1 MLNAPPIIILIF
13 GLVAGATSG
22 YLVGRITREN
32 FNRRIRS
39 ANTRMRSMELD
50 RDQLRRDL
58 DEKQAELL
66 RALADRGDVKR
77 QDREMV
83 VVFENNDT
91 NDLTHIKGIG
101 PKTASIL
108 ITEGIETTEDLARL
122 TERDLELLSDRWPG
136 LVARMVR
143 EGWRESA
150 EQHLSGESFEEES
163 FEEESFEEE
172 SHQADEAEPEL
183 VEERV
188 QADEHP
194 DHASSSPPKDVP
206 AEVEEPDPALEPDLE
221 YPPVRFG

>member
-1 MLNAPPIIILIF
+1 
-13 GLVAGATSG
+13 
-22 YLVGRITREN
+22 
-32 FNRRIRS
+32 
-39 ANTRMRSMELD
+39 MELD

-122 TERDLELLSDRWPG
+122 TDVDLELLSDRWPG

-143 EGWRESA
+143 EGWRENV
-150 EQHLSGESFEEES
+150 EQQLAGESFEEEL
-163 FEEESFEEE
+163 FEEE
-172 SHQADEAEPEL
+172 SHQAEEPEPEL

-194 DHASSSPPKDVP
+194 DHASSSPPEDVP
-206 AEVEEPDPALEPDLE
+206 VEVEEPDPALEPDLE

>member
-13 GLVAGATSG
+13 GLVAGTTSG
-22 YLVGRITREN
+22 YLVGRMTREN

-58 DEKQAELL
+58 DQKQAELL
-66 RALADRGDVKR
+66 RALADRDTGKG

-91 NDLTHIKGIG
+91 HDLTQIKGIG

-122 TERDLELLSDRWPG
+122 TEVDLELLSDRWPG

-143 EGWRESA
+143 EGWRENA
-150 EQHLSGESFEEES
+150 DQPLSGEPAEVEPY
-163 FEEESFEEE
+163 
-172 SHQADEAEPEL
+172 QAEEAEPEL
-183 VEERV
+183 IEERV
-188 QADEHP
+188 EADEQP
-194 DHASSSPPKDVP
+194 DHASGSPPQDVP
-206 AEVEEPDPALEPDLE
+206 VEVEEPDPALAPDLE
-221 YPPVRFG
+221 YPPIRFG

>member
-13 GLVAGATSG
+13 GLIAGATSG

-58 DEKQAELL
+58 DQKQAELL
-66 RALADRGDVKR
+66 RAIATVDDPKR

-83 VVFENNDT
+83 VVFEKTDT
-91 NDLTHIKGIG
+91 KDLTQIKGIG

-108 ITEGIETTEDLARL
+108 VTEGIETVEDLARL
-122 TERDLELLSDRWPG
+122 TEEDLELLSDRWPG

-143 EGWRESA
+143 EDWRENA
-150 EQHLSGESFEEES
+150 EQHLAGGSY
-163 FEEESFEEE
+163 
-172 SHQADEAEPEL
+172 DEAPEKVEEAELEPEL
-183 VEERV
+183 IEERV
-188 QADEHP
+188 QADEQP
-194 DHASSSPPKDVP
+194 DHAGSSSPKDVP
-206 AEVEEPDPALEPDLE
+206 VEVEEPDPALAPNLE
-221 YPPVRFG
+221 YPPVRLG

>member
-1 MLNAPPIIILIF
+1 MLNAPPIIILIL

-122 TERDLELLSDRWPG
+122 TDVDLELLSDRWPG

-143 EGWRESA
+143 EGWRENA
-150 EQHLSGESFEEES
+150 EQQLSGEPFEEES
-163 FEEESFEEE
+163 IEEE
-172 SHQADEAEPEL
+172 SHQEEEPEPEL

-188 QADEHP
+188 QADEDP
-194 DHASSSPPKDVP
+194 DHASSSPPEDVP
-206 AEVEEPDPALEPDLE
+206 VEVEEPDPALEPDLE